1 VPSQR
6 NNDEDLVADLQ
17 GGIDRGEFRLEYQPI
32 VRLGGGVV
40 AGAEA
45 LVRWR
50 HPKRGTIPP
59 AEFLPLAESSGL
71 IDQIGNYVLD
81 EACRAAAG
89 WPRTSDKPGLR
100 QRQRRA
106 VTAAPEG
113 HGRGRAEHAR
123 QCRP

>member
-1 VPSQR
+1 MPSQR
-6 NNDEDLVADLQ
+6 TNDEDLVADLQ

-59 AEFLPLAESSGL
+59 GEFLPLAESSGL
-71 IDQIGNYVLD
+71 
-81 EACRAAAG
+81 RASRIQA
-89 WPRTSDKPGLR
+89 
-100 QRQRRA
+100 
-106 VTAAPEG
+106 
-113 HGRGRAEHAR
+113 
-123 QCRP
+123 